1 MREKKNKL
9 YGVLPSNDALK
20 LLETV
25 AHTYAIKI
33 LRRSGTVQWHNN

>member
-1 MREKKNKL
+1 MREKKRKL

-25 AHTYAIKI
+25 AHI
-33 LRRSGTVQWHNN
+33 RD